1 MKTYTAKE
9 AKNRLGEVF
18 REALTGPVVITV
30 HGRPSVQVI
39 SYKGDQEQPPDRN
52 GHQVLDTIKH
62 RISCEVLARF
72 SIKEIKQK
80 SISNI
85 ERWRSKGTF
94 GQAYADWLDIL
105 LDPDDSKLIS
115 AMVGNS
121 DRSNQLR
128 QSIPFVGMLDQEIVR
143 QFNEEVRG

>member
-18 REALTGPVVITV
+18 REALLAPVVITF
-30 HGRPSVQVI
+30 HGRPSVRI
-39 SYKGDQEQPPDRN
+39 ASYKEGEDELPDRN
-52 GHQVLDTIKH
+52 SHEVLDRIKH
-62 RISCEVLARF
+62 KISCEVLARH
-72 SIKEIKQK
+72 SIKEIKKK
-80 SISNI
+80 SLSNI
-85 ERWRSKGTF
+85 ERWRSKGTY
-94 GQAYADWLDIL
+94 GQAYADWLEIL

-128 QSIPFVGMLDQEIVR
+128 QSIPFVGMLDQETVR
-143 QFNEEVRG
+143 KLNEEVRG